1 MVLSKRERV
10 IRALERDD
18 EPDKIPIYYDG
29 FERTGTSYQYFIE
42 SAEFKENNTYIEN
55 SYSREE
61 YRWAGNISELRF
73 WNVDCRTMDPWRH
86 RMKSAFV
93 ENPPDYPGTYL
104 NPSSG
109 RIFKRV
115 EQVKTGLTYVWYF
128 DGYFKTPEILHS
140 YWDEYGKPS
149 ECINDEVN
157 YSPKIWEEFVESLSP
172 YLYPMARLM
181 VAMNEALFEGMTV
194 SRVTYHMRK
203 NPEFIHE
210 VMNEYT
216 QTNLEFIKRY
226 AEAGIDIVFYYDD
239 LGYKGRSMFSLENFR
254 TFMLPYYKKLYQ
266 ECHKY
271 GMFIIQHS
279 CGYIDK
285 LLPDMVDAGLDCIQ
299 ALEPAAGVDLA
310 HLKETLGDKLSF
322 MGGMDA
328 TRTLS
333 FGTPKDIE
341 VEVKRCIKAAAVG
354 GGYFAGPSHNILNV
368 PWENILAFKAA
379 IEKFRKY
386 PLKLSYPK

>member
-1 MVLSKRERV
+1 MVFSKRERV

-18 EPDKIPIYYDG
+18 ELDMVPIHYLG
-29 FERTGTSYQYFIE
+29 FERTGTAYQQYLE
-42 SAEFKENNTYIEN
+42 SDEYKENHTYIKN
-55 SYSREE
+55 NYSKEK
-61 YRWAGNISELRF
+61 YRWAGDITELRF
-73 WNVDCRTMDPWRH
+73 WNVDCHVIDPWRH
-86 RMKSAFV
+86 RMKTVIAEGPS
-93 ENPPDYPGTYL
+93 EYPGSYIIPTA
-104 NPSSG
+104 G

-115 EQVKTGLTYVWYF
+115 EQIKTGLTYAWYL
-128 DGYFKTPEILHS
+128 DGYFRTPEILHS

-181 VAMNEALFEGMTV
+181 IAMNEALFEGMTV

-203 NPEFIHE
+203 NPQFIHE
-210 VMNEYT
+210 VMEEYT
-216 QTNLEFIKRY
+216 KTNLEFIKRY

-254 TFMLPYYKKLYQ
+254 KFILPYYKKIYQ
-266 ECHKY
+266 ECKKY
-271 GMFIIQHS
+271 GMFVIQHS

-310 HLKETLGDKLSF
+310 YLKETLGDRLSF

-328 TRTLS
+328 TRVLS
-333 FGTPKDIE
+333 FGTPKE
-341 VEVKRCIKAAAVG
+341 VEQEVKRCIKAAAYG

-368 PWENILAFKAA
+368 PWENLLAFRAA
-379 IEKFRKY
+379 IEKYRKY
-386 PLKLSYPK
+386 PLKL

>member
-1 MVLSKRERV
+1 MALSKRERV

-128 DGYFKTPEILHS
+128 DGYFRTPEILHS

-194 SRVTYHMRK
+194 SRVIYHMRK

-333 FGTPKDIE
+333 FGTPKE
-341 VEVKRCIKAAAVG
+341 VEEEVKRCIKAAAVG

-368 PWENILAFKAA
+368 PWENILAFRAA
-379 IEKFRKY
+379 IEKYRDY
-386 PLKLSYPK
+386 PLNI

>member
-10 IRALERDD
+10 IRALERSD
-18 EPDKIPIYYDG
+18 EPDKIPIYYNG

-42 SAEFKENNTYIEN
+42 SDEFKENNTYIEN
-55 SYSREE
+55 KYSREE
-61 YRWAGNISELRF
+61 YRWAGNITENRF
-73 WNVDCRTMDPWRH
+73 WNVDCQTMDPWRH
-86 RMKSAFV
+86 RMKSAVV

-104 NPSSG
+104 NPTSG

-115 EQVKTGLTYVWYF
+115 EQVKTGLAYAWYF
-128 DGYFKTPEILHS
+128 DGYFKTPQILHS

-157 YSPKIWEEFVESLSP
+157 YSPQIWEEYVESLSS

-181 VAMNEALFEGMTV
+181 IAMNEALFEGMTV

-216 QTNLEFIKRY
+216 KTNLEFVKRY
-226 AEAGIDIVFYYDD
+226 AEAGIDTVFYYDD

-254 TFMLPYYKKLYQ
+254 TFMLPYYKKIYQ
-266 ECHKY
+266 ECHKH
-271 GMFIIQHS
+271 GMFIVQHS

-310 HLKETLGDKLSF
+310 HLKESLGDRLSL

-328 TRTLS
+328 TRILS
-333 FGTPKDIE
+333 FGTPKE
-341 VEVKRCIKAAAVG
+341 VEEEVKRCIKAAG
-354 GGYFAGPSHNILNV
+354 YDGGYFAGPSHNILNV
-368 PWENILAFKAA
+368 PWENVLAFRAA
-379 IEKFRKY
+379 IEKYRDY
-386 PLKLSYPK
+386 PLII

>member
-1 MVLSKRERV
+1 DITE
-10 IRALERDD
+10 
-18 EPDKIPIYYDG
+18 
-29 FERTGTSYQYFIE
+29 
-42 SAEFKENNTYIEN
+42 
-55 SYSREE
+55 
-61 YRWAGNISELRF
+61 WRF
-73 WNVDCRTMDPWRH
+73 WNVDCQTIDPWRH
-86 RMKSAFV
+86 RMKTTIA
-93 ENPPDYPGTYL
+93 EGPPEYPGSYIIPT
-104 NPSSG
+104 SR

-115 EQVKTGLTYVWYF
+115 EQVKTGLTYAWYI
-128 DGYFKTPEILHS
+128 DGIFHTPEIVHS

-149 ECINDEVN
+149 ECINDEIN

-181 VAMNEALFEGMTV
+181 IAMNEALFEGMTV

-203 NPEFIHE
+203 NPDFIHE
-210 VMNEYT
+210 VMEEYT
-216 QTNLEFIKRY
+216 KVNLEFVKRY

-254 TFMLPYYKKLYQ
+254 TFMLPYYKKIYQ
-266 ECHKY
+266 ECKKH

-285 LLPDMVDAGLDCIQ
+285 LLPDMVNAGLDGIQ

-310 HLKETLGDKLSF
+310 HLKETLGDRVSF
-322 MGGMDA
+322 MGGMDS

-333 FGTPKDIE
+333 FGTPKE
-341 VEVKRCIKAAAVG
+341 VEEEVQRCIKAAAYG

-368 PWENILAFKAA
+368 PWDNILAFRAA
-379 IEKFRKY
+379 IEKYRGY
-386 PLKLSYPK
+386 PLNL